1 MGSSTFVSSSLTHAI
16 CPNEYLHRASKA
28 KVQRLEKERRE
39 MEKTI
44 EGFRKSQA
52 KLAELEKTN
61 KKLQV

>member
-1 MGSSTFVSSSLTHAI
+1 
-16 CPNEYLHRASKA
+16 
-28 KVQRLEKERRE
+28 

-61 KKLQV
+61 KKLQVRAA